1 MNRPD
6 IIFPNLKL
14 ELLNI
19 DSVAF
24 TLWGIEVYWYG
35 IIICM
40 GILAGLLIAIWVA
53 KKTNQNP
60 DTYSELLIYAL
71 VGAIIGARLYYVA
84 FSWDQY
90 KDNLMDIFA
99 LREGGLAIYGG
110 IIGAA
115 IVCVVFSKVKKINV
129 WVLMDTGVI
138 GLVLGQAIGR
148 WGNFFNMEAFG
159 GYTNNLFAMAIKVSE
174 AKYIPD
180 EVYEKVLT
188 INDTAY
194 IQVHPTF
201 LYESIWCLGVLA
213 LLLAYLKHKRFD
225 GELFYLYLIGYGL
238 GRVWIEGLR
247 TDQLLLAHTNIP
259 VSQVLSAVLIF
270 GAIISVIVGRRKTK
284 KGISDL

>member
-6 IIFPNLKL
+6 VIFPNLKL

-19 DSVAF
+19 DPVAF

-40 GILAGLLIAIWVA
+40 GILSGLLIAVWVA

-60 DTYSELLIYAL
+60 DIYSELLIYAL
-71 VGAIIGARLYYVA
+71 IGAIIGARLYYVI

-90 KDNLMDIFA
+90 KDNLMDVFA
-99 LREGGLAIYGG
+99 IREGGLAIYGG

-115 IVCVVFSKVKKINV
+115 IVCVVFSKVKKLNV
-129 WVLMDTGVI
+129 WLLMDTGVV
-138 GLVLGQAIGR
+138 GLILGQAIGR
-148 WGNFFNMEAFG
+148 WGNFFNLEAFG
-159 GYTNNLFAMAIKVSE
+159 GYTENIFAMAIKVSE

-180 EVYEKVLT
+180 SVYEKVLT

-201 LYESIWCLGVLA
+201 LYESLWCLAVLA
-213 LLLAYLKHKRFD
+213 FLLVYFNRKRFD
-225 GELFYLYLIGYGL
+225 GEVFYLYLIGYGL
-238 GRVWIEGLR
+238 GRFWIEGLR
-247 TDQLLLAHTNIP
+247 TDQLLLGDSNIP
-259 VSQVLSAVLIF
+259 VSQVLSAILIVIATI
-270 GAIISVIVGRRKTK
+270 GIIYGRRKTK
-284 KGISDL
+284 KGVSDL

>member
-1 MNRPD
+1 MNSPD
-6 IIFPNLKL
+6 IIFPNLNL
-14 ELLNI
+14 EILNI

-24 TLWGIEVYWYG
+24 TLFGIEVYWYG

-40 GILAGLLIAIWVA
+40 GILAGLLIATWVA

-60 DTYSELLIYAL
+60 DIYSELLIYAL
-71 VGAIIGARLYYVA
+71 IGAIIGARLYYVI

-90 KDNLMDIFA
+90 KDNWMDIFA

-115 IVCVVFSKVKKINV
+115 IVCVVFARVKKVNT
-129 WVLMDTGVI
+129 WLLMDTGVI

-159 GYTNNLFAMAIKVSE
+159 GYTQNLFAMAIKVTD
-174 AKYIPD
+174 AKYIPN

-201 LYESIWCLGVLA
+201 LYESIWCLMVLA
-213 LLLAYLKHKRFD
+213 FLLFYLKRKQFD
-225 GELFYLYLIGYGL
+225 GEIFYLYLIGYGL

-247 TDQLLLAHTNIP
+247 TDQLLLAHLNIP
-259 VSQVLSAVLIF
+259 VSQILSAIL
-270 GAIISVIVGRRKTK
+270 IVGATICILVKRRKTK
-284 KGISDL
+284 KGISDQ

>member
-14 ELLNI
+14 EFLNI
-19 DSVAF
+19 DPVAF

-40 GILAGLLIAIWVA
+40 GILAGLLIATWVA

-60 DTYSELLIYAL
+60 DIYSELLIYAL

-90 KDNLMDIFA
+90 KDNVMDIFA

-115 IVCVVFSKVKKINV
+115 IVCIVFSRMKKINV
-129 WVLMDTGVI
+129 WQLMDTGVI
-138 GLVLGQAIGR
+138 GLILGQAIGR

-159 GYTNNLFAMAIKVSE
+159 GYTDSLFAMAIKVSE
-174 AKYIPD
+174 AKYIPE

-201 LYESIWCLGVLA
+201 LYESVWCLGVLA
-213 LLLAYLKHKRFD
+213 FLLIYMKHKQFD
-225 GELFYLYLIGYGL
+225 GEIFYLYLIGYGL

-247 TDQLLLAHTNIP
+247 TDQLLLANSNLP
-259 VSQVLSAVLIF
+259 VSQVLSAVLIVIA
-270 GAIISVIVGRRKTK
+270 AICIILRRRKTK

>member
-14 ELLNI
+14 EFLNI
-19 DSVAF
+19 DPVAF

-40 GILAGLLIAIWVA
+40 GILAGLLIATWVA

-60 DTYSELLIYAL
+60 DIYSELLIYAL

-90 KDNLMDIFA
+90 KDNVMDIFA

-115 IVCVVFSKVKKINV
+115 IVCIVFSRMKKINV
-129 WVLMDTGVI
+129 WQLMDTGVI
-138 GLVLGQAIGR
+138 GLILGQAIGR

-159 GYTNNLFAMAIKVSE
+159 GYTDSLFAMAIKVSE
-174 AKYIPD
+174 AKYIP
-180 EVYEKVLT
+180 EAVYEKVLT

-201 LYESIWCLGVLA
+201 LYESVWCLGVLA
-213 LLLAYLKHKRFD
+213 FLLIYLKHKQFD
-225 GELFYLYLIGYGL
+225 GEIFYLYLIGYGL

-247 TDQLLLAHTNIP
+247 TDQLLLANSNLP
-259 VSQVLSAVLIF
+259 VSQVLSAVLIVIA
-270 GAIISVIVGRRKTK
+270 AISIILRRRKTK